1 MPKKL
6 GIIATDGEMKKAI
19 EKLYPYETQTGKFII
34 EILDQEQIDEQGK
47 YLEAKGASVIIG
59 RSGTYDRNIEN
70 VSVPLLR
77 LRVTAADIF
86 NALIKASKIKGKIK
100 VIIWEGVFFD
110 RLWLEMISGEVE
122 IYTFK
127 NGEDIE
133 NVYIEAISTDS
144 DCVVVGGGVICSLAR
159 GDGISSVF
167 INASDESI
175 TEIINHAEEVL
186 GYLNNAQYQHELLSK
201 MLNNVQDA
209 VIVID
214 ENDKVQLFNERA
226 QNILK
231 VGSARI
237 MNKKLSNILPDF
249 SFLKDNLINEIEE
262 KEKLIRIRSL
272 VLNYSTSL
280 IWKDNKIKG
289 MLLIFQDTTRL
300 QRLEQKIRR
309 ELNKKG
315 LVARYNFKD
324 IIYADESMDIVIKRA
339 KMIGK
344 RDSSVVIYGESGT
357 GKELMAQSIHNISDR
372 NQAPFVAINCAAL
385 SESLLESELF
395 GYEEGAF
402 TGARK
407 GGKPGLFEL
416 AHGGT
421 IFLDE
426 INSISLGLQSKL
438 LRVVEEKEVMRL
450 GSDYLIPLNVRII
463 CAANED
469 LKAMLQKKT
478 FRGDLFYRLSSFEII
493 IPPLRERQSDIEP
506 LFIFFL
512 KTFQLDEKIK
522 WPGEKDI
529 EKLMSHDWLGNVRE
543 LKNVAERYILF
554 NEINLLKSK
563 DNQSD
568 KIYNDTIDLKE
579 IHNLIDDRIIAQ
591 LMKSGLSKN
600 EIAKK
605 LGISRATLWNK
616 NKKNV

>member
-1 MPKKL
+1 MTKKL
-6 GIIATDGEMKKAI
+6 GIIATDIEMKNTI
-19 EKLYPYETQTGKFII
+19 EILYPEETKSGNFMI

-47 YLEAKGASVIIG
+47 WLEAKGANVIIG
-59 RSGTYDRNIEN
+59 RSGTYDRNIKN
-70 VSVPLLR
+70 VTVPLLR
-77 LRVTAADIF
+77 LRVTTTDIF
-86 NALIKASKIKGKIK
+86 NALIKALKFNKKIKL
-100 VIIWEGVFFD
+100 IIWNNIYFEKS
-110 RLWLEMISGEVE
+110 WLEIIPIE
-122 IYTFK
+122 IEIHTF
-127 NGEDIE
+127 NDGEDIKE
-133 NVYIEAISTDS
+133 KYMNAIKTDS
-144 DCVVVGGGVICSLAR
+144 ECVIVGGGVVCSLAR
-159 GDGISSVF
+159 KDKISSVF
-167 INASDESI
+167 INASNQSI
-175 TEIINHAEEVL
+175 IEIIDHAKEVL
-186 GYLNNAQYQHELLSK
+186 GHLAKTQYQHELLAK
-201 MLNNVQDA
+201 MLNSVQDA
-209 VIVID
+209 VIAID
-214 ENDKVQLFNERA
+214 ENERVQLFNERA

-231 VGSARI
+231 VGLARI
-237 MNKKLSNILPDF
+237 INKKLSHILPAF
-249 SFLKDNLINEIEE
+249 SFLKDNLINKIEE

-280 IWKDNKIKG
+280 IWEDNRIKG
-289 MLLIFQDTTRL
+289 MLLVFQDTTRL
-300 QRLEQKIRR
+300 QQLEQKIRR

-315 LVARYNFKD
+315 LIARYNFKD
-324 IIYADESMDIVIKRA
+324 MIYADESMDIVIKRA

-344 RDSSVVIYGESGT
+344 RNSSVVIYGESGT

-469 LKAMLQKKT
+469 LKTMLQKKT

-506 LFIFFL
+506 LFNFFL

-522 WPGEKDI
+522 WPSKKDI
-529 EKLMSHDWLGNVRE
+529 EKLMAHDWFGNVRE

-554 NEINLLKSK
+554 NEINLFKSN
-563 DNQSD
+563 DNQSTQ
-568 KIYNDTIDLKE
+568 IYNDSIDLKE

-591 LMKSGLSKN
+591 LIKSGLSKN

>member
-6 GIIATDGEMKKAI
+6 GIIATDDKMKKAI
-19 EKLYPYETQTGKFII
+19 EKLYPYETQSGKFII

-47 YLEAKGASVIIG
+47 WLEAKGASVIIG
-59 RSGTYDRNIEN
+59 RSGTYDRSIEN

-86 NALIKASKIKGKIK
+86 NALKKALKFKKKIK
-100 VIIWEGVFFD
+100 VIIWEGIFFD
-110 RLWLEMISGEVE
+110 KLWLEMISVEVE
-122 IYTFK
+122 IYNFK
-127 NGEDIE
+127 NGEDIKK
-133 NVYIEAISTDS
+133 VYFEAISTDS
-144 DCVVVGGGVICSLAR
+144 DCAIVGGGVVCSLAR
-159 GDGISSVF
+159 QDGISSVF
-167 INASDESI
+167 LNASDESI

-186 GYLNNAQYQHELLSK
+186 GHLKNAQYQHDLLSK

-209 VIVID
+209 VVAID
-214 ENDKVQLFNERA
+214 ENGKVQLFNERA

-237 MNKKLSNILPDF
+237 INKKLSNVLPDF
-249 SFLKDNLINEIEE
+249 SFLKDNLINKIEE

-280 IWKDNKIKG
+280 IWEDNKIKG

-324 IIYADESMDIVIKRA
+324 IIYEDESMDIVIKRA

-372 NQAPFVAINCAAL
+372 NKAPFVAINCAAL

-478 FRGDLFYRLSSFEII
+478 FRGDLFYRLSSFEIM
-493 IPPLRERQSDIEP
+493 IPPLRERRSDIEP
-506 LFIFFL
+506 LFNFFL
-512 KTFQLDEKIK
+512 KTFQLDEKII
-522 WPGEKDI
+522 WPSKKDI
-529 EKLMSHDWLGNVRE
+529 EKLMSHDWIGNVRE

-554 NEINLLKSK
+554 NEINLLKSNDIESIK
-563 DNQSD
+563 AG
-568 KIYNDTIDLKE
+568 NDTIDLKE
-579 IHNLIDDRIIAQ
+579 IHNLIDERIIAQ
-591 LMKSGLSKN
+591 LIKSGLSKN

>member
-1 MPKKL
+1 MTKKL
-6 GIIATDGEMKKAI
+6 GIIATDIEMKNTI
-19 EKLYPYETQTGKFII
+19 EILYPEETKSGNFMI
-34 EILDQEQIDEQGK
+34 EILDQEKIDEQGK
-47 YLEAKGASVIIG
+47 WLEAKGASVIIG
-59 RSGTYDRNIEN
+59 RSGTYDRNIKN
-70 VSVPLLR
+70 VTVPLLR
-77 LRVTAADIF
+77 LRVSIADIF
-86 NALIKASKIKGKIK
+86 NALIKGSKLKKKINL
-100 VIIWEGVFFD
+100 IIWEDIHFD
-110 RLWLEMISGEVE
+110 KSWLEIIPVDIE

-127 NGEDIE
+127 NGENIKKIYL
-133 NVYIEAISTDS
+133 NIIKTDS
-144 DCVVVGGGVICSLAR
+144 ECVIVGGGVVCSLAR
-159 GDGISSVF
+159 KDKIPSVF
-167 INASDESI
+167 INASDQSI
-175 TEIINHAEEVL
+175 IEIIDHAKEVL
-186 GYLNNAQYQHELLSK
+186 GHLTKAQYQHELLSK
-201 MLNNVQDA
+201 MLNSVQDA
-209 VIVID
+209 VIAID
-214 ENDKVQLFNERA
+214 ENEKVQLFNERA

-237 MNKKLSNILPDF
+237 INKKLSHVLPDF
-249 SFLKDNLINEIEE
+249 SFLKDNLINKIEE

-280 IWKDNKIKG
+280 IWEDNKIKG
-289 MLLIFQDTTRL
+289 MLLVFQDTTRL

-324 IIYADESMDIVIKRA
+324 MIYADESMDIVIKRA

-357 GKELMAQSIHNISDR
+357 GKELMAQSIHNISNR
-372 NQAPFVAINCAAL
+372 SQAPFVAINCAAL

-426 INSISLGLQSKL
+426 INSISLGLQGKL
-438 LRVVEEKEVMRL
+438 LRVIEEKEVMRL

-469 LKAMLQKKT
+469 LNAMLQKKT
-478 FRGDLFYRLSSFEII
+478 FRGDLFYRLSSFEIT

-506 LFIFFL
+506 LFNFFL

-522 WPGEKDI
+522 WPSKKDI
-529 EKLMSHDWLGNVRE
+529 EKLMLHDWFGNVRE

-554 NEINLLKSK
+554 NEINLFKSN
-563 DNQSD
+563 DNQSN
-568 KIYNDTIDLKE
+568 KIYNDSIDLKE

-591 LMKSGLSKN
+591 LIKSGLSKN
-600 EIAKK
+600 EIAEK

-616 NKKNV
+616 SKRNV

>member
-1 MPKKL
+1 M
-6 GIIATDGEMKKAI
+6 
-19 EKLYPYETQTGKFII
+19 
-34 EILDQEQIDEQGK
+34 
-47 YLEAKGASVIIG
+47 S
-59 RSGTYDRNIEN
+59 
-70 VSVPLLR
+70 
-77 LRVTAADIF
+77 
-86 NALIKASKIKGKIK
+86 
-100 VIIWEGVFFD
+100 
-110 RLWLEMISGEVE
+110 
-122 IYTFK
+122 
-127 NGEDIE
+127 
-133 NVYIEAISTDS
+133 
-144 DCVVVGGGVICSLAR
+144 
-159 GDGISSVF
+159 
-167 INASDESI
+167 
-175 TEIINHAEEVL
+175 
-186 GYLNNAQYQHELLSK
+186 
-201 MLNNVQDA
+201 
-209 VIVID
+209 
-214 ENDKVQLFNERA
+214 
-226 QNILK
+226 
-231 VGSARI
+231 SARI

-249 SFLKDNLINEIEE
+249 SFLKSNLINKIEE
-262 KEKLIRIRSL
+262 KEKLIQIRSL

-280 IWKDNKIKG
+280 IWEDHKVKG
-289 MLLIFQDTTRL
+289 ILLIFQDTTRL

-324 IIYADESMDIVIKRA
+324 MIYEDESMDLIIKKA

-385 SESLLESELF
+385 SESILESELF

-469 LKAMLQKKT
+469 LNAMLQKKT

-493 IPPLRERQSDIEP
+493 IPPLRERQADIEP
-506 LFIFFL
+506 LFNFFL
-512 KTFQLDEKIK
+512 KEFQLDEKIK
-522 WPGEKDI
+522 WPNKEDI
-529 EKLMSHDWLGNVRE
+529 EKLMSHNWLGNVRE

-554 NEINLLKSK
+554 NEINLLKSNDTESIK
-563 DNQSD
+563 VC
-568 KIYNDTIDLKE
+568 NDTIDLKE
-579 IHNLIDDRIIAQ
+579 IHNLIDERIITQ